1 MRADRDVADRYRFRR
16 PLAMAAAMPL
26 GDGVELDSDDD
37 AEATGRRLEA
47 WERAYANAKSWEAL
61 EEDESGRLRGLD
73 PTVNQR
79 AKRCARRSRGMRRH
93 CAAADEP
100 ACAGNGCLT
109 RRLRRASGA
118 A

>member
-1 MRADRDVADRYRFRR
+1 MAVRDVAERSDRFRR

-79 AKRCARRSRGMRRH
+79 AKRCALLPLARH
-93 CAAADEP
+93 VRC
-100 ACAGNGCLT
+100 
-109 RRLRRASGA
+109 R
-118 A
+118 